1 MKGFVAS
8 DHPQL
13 LAHDRKRIFQRREWL
28 RFLLPARVCRSVG
41 GRKSGRFSL
50 KINGLIALISEV
62 FGRGEVRLLAGEL
75 ELQELRKLSVRRRV
89 VF

>member
-1 MKGFVAS
+1 MKEFVAS

-28 RFLLPARVCRSVG
+28 RFVLPVGVCRSAG
-41 GRKSGRFSL
+41 GRKSGRFPL
-50 KINGLIALISEV
+50 KINGLITLTSEV
-62 FGRGEVRLLAGEL
+62 FGRGEVSLLAGEW
-75 ELQELRKLSVRRRV
+75 ELQELRKLPVRRRV